1 MPSQQGQAFEDL
13 RNSINEGLRIVRHR
27 WRLALAGLSV
37 IGAAAFWGSQHLP
50 RAYSA
55 STLFERRDDMVL
67 QNLVQ
72 TNSPFSFEHLK
83 TTMGMDMTGARAVGR
98 GLEVLGLVP
107 AGAFGGQDALT
118 DAERH
123 VLERLSGRYQIAPA
137 LKLIHSSPSLDTIQ
151 LRCEANDPAVAR
163 QLVVALRD
171 NYITQTRDRIRQIL
185 HGTRDFF
192 AAEVQGLRARIAAQ
206 EGALRRRFEEF
217 EGLDPTDL
225 AAVGNRLETLRANR
239 DGLFQRRSMLEAEI
253 AARDAFLAAPPP
265 ADYTTSAAA
274 VQVPAPSGHV
284 VLLGDGG
291 VLAQALDQVQQQIIT
306 YITEQG
312 MTVAHPRVRAAY
324 ARLAALEELRNSLQG
339 AGAPAAAPGSGAAA
353 AATSQPATPA
363 VATSQPAAIPIVT
376 ESYRDWQNQVRRV
389 ELELTSLRQQLTVA
403 VRQFE
408 EADGRLGKFEQLYNR
423 LLSDDG
429 QLRVLA
435 GQTSELTSELAVW
448 QSHLSR
454 LERVLAA
461 EAEQRGTQ
469 FVLLEEPE
477 EITRPTK
484 PRVASVFAVCS
495 GLGLAAA
502 ALLVALAELF
512 DRSFRSVGQVTRVL
526 GLPVLEC
533 IATIPTPKVR
543 RRLMFSRLI
552 WVPTL
557 SVLLVALGAAATLAY
572 VSLTM
577 PEAYGQLLERFEG
590 LTHLVG
596 LTAPQPGLPG
606 GTP

>member
-27 WRLALAGLSV
+27 WRVALAGLSV

-72 TNSPFSFEHLK
+72 SNSPFSFDHLK
-83 TTMGMDMTGARAVGR
+83 TTMGMDMTGSRAVGR
-98 GLEVLGLVP
+98 AFERLGLIP
-107 AGAFGGQDALT
+107 AGSFAAQDALT
-118 DAERH
+118 DQERH
-123 VLERLSGRYQIAPA
+123 VLERLSSQYKIEPT

-151 LRCEANDPAVAR
+151 LSCEANDPEVAR
-163 QLVVALRD
+163 RMVVALRD
-171 NYITQTRDRIRQIL
+171 SYISQTSDRIRQIL
-185 HGTRDFF
+185 NGTRDFF
-192 AAEVQGLRARIAAQ
+192 AEEVKGLRERIATQ
-206 EGALRRRFEEF
+206 EGEMRRRFEEF
-217 EGLDPTDL
+217 EGLDPTDM

-239 DGLFQRRSMLEAEI
+239 DGLFQRRSTLEAEI

-265 ADYTTSAAA
+265 ADYTTTTSPI
-274 VQVPAPSGHV
+274 QVPAPSGNV
-284 VLLGDGG
+284 VLLGDNG
-291 VLAQALDQVQQQIIT
+291 VLAQAMDQVKKQIIA

-312 MTVAHPRVRAAY
+312 MTVEHPRVRAAY
-324 ARLAALEELRNSLQG
+324 ARLTALEELRNSLLNGQG
-339 AGAPAAAPGSGAAA
+339 AETPTTEPI
-353 AATSQPATPA
+353 AATSQPA
-363 VATSQPAAIPIVT
+363 VVPIVT

-403 VRQFE
+403 VKQLDD
-408 EADGRLGKFEQLYNR
+408 ADVRLNKFENLYNR
-423 LLSDDG
+423 LLTDDG
-429 QLRVLA
+429 QLRVLTSK
-435 GQTSELTSELAVW
+435 TSELTNELTVW

-543 RRLMFSRLI
+543 RRVVLSRLI

-577 PEAYGQLLERFEG
+577 PEAYDQLLQRFEG

-596 LTAPQPGLPG
+596 LTAPKHGLPG